1 MNISDLVF
9 DYGWKKTITFN
20 FQNKPLNID
29 LVFDAYKGEDVNNE
43 QYSAYE
49 KFSQN
54 QVNYESQVNQMVLN
68 YINENQL
75 ENSQVDIK
83 TLLIKRD
90 GAFGLLADCSWDI
103 ENGIA
108 ILLSPKQE
116 IVVQDDFL

>member
-54 QVNYESQVNQMVLN
+54 QVDYEVQVNQMVLN

-75 ENSQVDIK
+75 ENAQVDIK

>member
-1 MNISDLVF
+1 MNIPNLVF
-9 DYGWKKTITFN
+9 DYGWKKTITFHY
-20 FQNKPLNID
+20 QNKPLNID
-29 LVFDAYKGEDVNNE
+29 LVFDAYKGEGITDE
-43 QYSAYE
+43 QYSVYK
-49 KFSQN
+49 KFTQN
-54 QVNYESQVNQMVLN
+54 QTNYEAQINKIMLD

-75 ENSQVDIK
+75 KNAQVDIK